1 VTLASDLELN
11 LVGLLVLL
19 YARRYIITTI
29 SLHSA
34 IHCPKSSSSFL
45 EVERGG
51 RNVHKASLRRH
62 ISMNCLIS
70 ETSAGMIAVLWVVTI
85 DETSSDL
92 EFAAGEIE
100 VWERLDCELGRMRN
114 GVVA

>member
-1 VTLASDLELN
+1 M
-11 LVGLLVLL
+11 G
-19 YARRYIITTI
+19 
-29 SLHSA
+29 
-34 IHCPKSSSSFL
+34 
-45 EVERGG
+45 
-51 RNVHKASLRRH
+51 VHKASLRRQ

-100 VWERLDCELGRMRN
+100 VWEHLNFELGRIRFDI
-114 GVVA
+114 VA